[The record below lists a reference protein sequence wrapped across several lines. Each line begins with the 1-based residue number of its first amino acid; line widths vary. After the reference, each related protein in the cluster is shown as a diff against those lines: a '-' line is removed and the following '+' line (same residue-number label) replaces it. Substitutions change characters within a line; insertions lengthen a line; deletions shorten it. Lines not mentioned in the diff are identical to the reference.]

1 MISIVVVTYNDL
13 FGLNKTIES
22 LNEQMVSDK
31 NDFEVVIVDG
41 GTKDFPS
48 IIEAKFKTIIVSEK
62 DNGIYDAMNKGV
74 RLSSGDSI
82 IFMNGGDLFLGD
94 KALNIINKNNK
105 FGNVTFWRTK
115 MIMKKYDVSYIFPCE
130 KIKKNNIDYFLKSK
144 LPCHQ
149 SICVPRS
156 FCLDNPYNIENKVTS
171 DVIFKRK
178 ALLELDYTFLD
189 QTLTIFSLDG
199 ISSSICD
206 LSTLKTRIFESVKTH
221 AHLPLF
227 TRLLRTTRSTVRHLS
242 KYLILKILGEK
253 LFFKSKIFFNE
264 LLL

>member
-22 LNEQMVSDK
+22 LNEQIVSDK

-115 MIMKKYDVSYIFPCE
+115 
-130 KIKKNNIDYFLKSK
+130 
-144 LPCHQ
+144 
-149 SICVPRS
+149 
-156 FCLDNPYNIENKVTS
+156 
-171 DVIFKRK
+171 
-178 ALLELDYTFLD
+178 
-189 QTLTIFSLDG
+189 
-199 ISSSICD
+199 
-206 LSTLKTRIFESVKTH
+206 
-221 AHLPLF
+221 
-227 TRLLRTTRSTVRHLS
+227 
-242 KYLILKILGEK
+242 
-253 LFFKSKIFFNE
+253 
-264 LLL
+264 